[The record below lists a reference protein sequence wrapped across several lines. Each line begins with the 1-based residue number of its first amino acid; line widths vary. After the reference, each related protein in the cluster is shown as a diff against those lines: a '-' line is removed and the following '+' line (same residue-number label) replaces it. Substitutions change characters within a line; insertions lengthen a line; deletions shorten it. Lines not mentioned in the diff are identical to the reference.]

1 MTKVRLE
8 TANPVAQTLLI
19 PLWARALEQRERPP
33 IVVDA
38 VAEGMVGQIDYDW
51 DRIRLSAGDLALCV
65 VRLGVFDRFVR
76 DFLAQHPA
84 ATVVHLGCG
93 LDARYQRVDNGQVTW
108 FDLDLPEVVALRRQ
122 MLPESV
128 RDRYLAASVTEEEW
142 MDEVG
147 GVDSPIL
154 FVAEAVLPYLTRAQV
169 KEMVVRLRRRFPGS
183 QLVCDVYTP
192 FAVRI
197 DNLHLLAAGSAARMH
212 WAVADPREL
221 ESWDRGIRLL
231 ESFSYFDDP
240 HPRMGLPSW
249 FARIP
254 LMRRAST
261 IQRYELGAPG

>member
-1 MTKVRLE
+1 MTKARLE

-19 PLWARALEQRERPP
+19 PLWARAVEQRERPP

-38 VAEGMVGQIDYDW
+38 VAEGMVEQIDYDW
-51 DRIRLSAGDLALCV
+51 GRIRLSAGDLALCV
-65 VRLGVFDRFVR
+65 VRLAVFDRFVR
-76 DFLAQHPA
+76 EFLAQHPA

-108 FDLDLPEVVALRRQ
+108 FDLDLPEVVALRRR
-122 MLPESV
+122 MLPESA
-128 RDRYLAASVTEEEW
+128 RDRYLAASVTEEDW

-147 GVDSPIL
+147 GADSPIL
-154 FVAEAVLPYLTRAQV
+154 FVAEAVLPYLQRAQV
-169 KEMVVRLRRRFPGS
+169 KEMVVRLRRRFPGA
-183 QLVCDVYTP
+183 QLVCDVCTP

-212 WAVADPREL
+212 WAVRDPREL
-221 ESWDRGIRLL
+221 ESWDQGIRLV

-240 HPRMGLPSW
+240 HPRMRLPSW

-261 IQRYELGAPG
+261 IQRYELGASG